1 MHVRE
6 RGMLEIHEVPPPL
19 YLTPQEMAALADELV
34 HDHAVFAELY
44 DRKEQAHW
52 G

>member
-1 MHVRE
+1 MHVSE
-6 RGMLEIHEVPPPL
+6 LGMLESNEVPPPL
-19 YLTPQEMAALADELV
+19 SLTPQEIAALADELV

-44 DRKEQAHW
+44 YRTEQAHW